1 MDDVRYLSDVF
12 PVLDEDVLEFIDDG
26 ALEGGPPCIDDGL
39 LGADEPVELAHLTE
53 AELNVF
59 KRGQEAAMRDRVPE
73 IERELR
79 DLLSQLEIGDEE
91 GAERA
96 HVHASSALAEKAADE
111 ATAFVRITELI
122 EALRRRRDA
131 QARSVESLSSDS
143 DSESPHRPTSDEDA
157 LLFLCTRCADA
168 EGKYFLWNDGGS
180 YLCYSCVVQLGFRK
194 HGIAFPCGC
203 FGEGCE
209 KTLGFAPGAD
219 QPYLRQAPGAGDG
232 GAAGQA
238 MVYAAHCRHHAL
250 LTDFRKHGIAFPC
263 GCFGEGCEKTLGFAP
278 GADQPYLRQAPGAG
292 DGGAAGQ
299 AMVYAA
305 HCHHHALLTDFRKH
319 GIAFPCVCFVEG
331 CEKTL
336 DFAPGLASPYLRQA
350 PGAGDGGAVGQA
362 TAFAA
367 HCRRHALEIDFRK
380 RNPMCKLPATCFT
393 CSKCVGFGDGALLPH
408 IWSGKVV
415 CYGCSKPSSG
425 AWCPGNCGA
434 GGPSPFVLF
443 RLHAKTQIPMCEM
456 CAAWQ
461 QPKTPNKVFCD
472 PFRHPC
478 GFGSGHMWTSRRS
491 PHKLQ
496 YVLFL
501 GALCPG

>member
-1 MDDVRYLSDVF
+1 MGDVRYLSDL
-12 PVLDEDVLEFIDDG
+12 PGLDEDVLEDWIDLAGLDVIDDG
-26 ALEGGPPCIDDGL
+26 ALEGWRPPCIDDGL
-39 LGADEPVELAHLTE
+39 LGDDEPVELADLTE
-53 AELNVF
+53 AELNVL
-59 KRGQEAAMRDRVPE
+59 KRKQEAAMLQRVPE

-79 DLLSQLEIGDEE
+79 DVLSKLEIGDEE
-91 GAERA
+91 GAERVNA
-96 HVHASSALAEKAADE
+96 SALAEEAADE
-111 ATAFVRITELI
+111 AKAFDRITQLI

-131 QARSVESLSSDS
+131 QARSVESDSSDS

-157 LLFLCTRCADA
+157 LLFLCTRCEDA

-180 YLCYSCVVQLGFRK
+180 YLCYSCVVQLRFRK
-194 HGIAFPCGC
+194 SGIPLPCVC
-203 FGEGCE
+203 FVEGCE

-232 GAAGQA
+232 GAVGQA
-238 MVYAAHCRHHAL
+238 TVFAAHCHYHAL
-250 LTDFRKHGIAFPC
+250 KSDFRKSGIPLPC
-263 GCFGEGCEKTLGFAP
+263 VCFVEGCEKTLGFAP
-278 GADQPYLRQAPGAG
+278 GADQ
-292 DGGAAGQ
+292 
-299 AMVYAA
+299 
-305 HCHHHALLTDFRKH
+305 
-319 GIAFPCVCFVEG
+319 
-331 CEKTL
+331 
-336 DFAPGLASPYLRQA
+336 PYLRQA

-425 AWCPGNCGA
+425 AWCAGNCGA

-443 RLHAKTQIPMCEM
+443 RLHAQTQFPMCET

-461 QPKTPNKVFCD
+461 QPKTPSELFCD
-472 PFRHPC
+472 QSRHPC